1 MKITKTQLRKIIKEE
16 LIKEFGYDVPDE
28 EENERVKWYQADTY
42 EHPAGWYLMIDQ
54 EEVSSSDAYDMMNKE
69 NEPGGDT
76 ELADAI
82 KKAIEAAEEDTE
94 Y

>member
-54 EEVSSSDAYDMMNKE
+54 EEVSSSDAYDRMNNARSE
-69 NEPGGDT
+69 GDD
-76 ELADAI
+76 ELGQAI
-82 KKAIEAAEEDTE
+82 EDAIEAAEKDTE